1 MTTERLIHQ
10 LPDPDAFTP
19 GIRALALQIAA
30 QYPGLQIASI
40 GVRNDAT
47 GTILMIDFSLTLTHR
62 ITDPDLLAELGAWQE
77 EQSVGLV

>member
-1 MTTERLIHQ
+1 MTTGRLTPQ

-40 GVRNDAT
+40 GIRDDAT
-47 GTILMIDFSLTLTHR
+47 GTSLMVDFSFTLTHR

-77 EQSVGLV
+77 EQSIGLA